1 MPGHARING
10 HLMLDLEDLRLVR
23 AIGASRSL
31 ASAARLLDLTP
42 PAVTLRLQRMEARLE
57 VRLAVRQSKGIA
69 LTDEGQRLYQEA
81 VAILERVEALPLS
94 LSGDHGDVQG
104 TLRVV
109 APFGFGRKYVARIVR
124 DVQRAHPKLE
134 ISLHLSESPLT
145 SASGADVVIHVGSL
159 KSSSWIGYPLAPNER
174 FLCASPGYARRI
186 GALSHPS
193 DLARYDCLCLRENDE
208 DIVRWRFSQAGDGE
222 GDARRSAVIRVTGAL
237 SSNDGTV
244 ITDWAL
250 AGLGIV
256 ERSEWDVAPL
266 LASGKL
272 VRLLPDWHLPPAPV
286 TALLPSRTGR
296 SARQRVFLEAATQFL
311 APPPW
316 RAKVPP
322 PAPH

>member
-1 MPGHARING
+1 
-10 HLMLDLEDLRLVR
+10 MLDLEDLRLVR

-42 PAVTLRLQRMEARLE
+42 PAVTIRLQRMEERLSA
-57 VRLAVRQSKGIA
+57 RLAVRKSNGIS

-81 VAILERVEALPLS
+81 LDILERVEALPIHI
-94 LSGDHGDVQG
+94 SGEHGEVQG

-109 APFGFGRKYVARIVR
+109 APFGFGRKYVSRIVR
-124 DVQRAHPKLE
+124 DVQLAHPKLE

-145 SASGADVVIHVGSL
+145 HASGADVVVHIGTL

-174 FLCASPGYARRI
+174 FLCASPAYARRI
-186 GALSHPS
+186 KALNHPA
-193 DLARYDCLCLRENDE
+193 DLARYNCLCLRENDE
-208 DIVRWRFSQAGDGE
+208 DVPRWRFSQE
-222 GDARRSAVIRVTGAL
+222 GDPRRSTVIRVAGAL

-244 ITDWAL
+244 ITEWAL

-266 LASGKL
+266 LADGKL
-272 VRLLPDWHLPPAPV
+272 VRLLPDWRLPSAPV

-296 SARQRVFLEAATQFL
+296 SVRQRIFLETAKQFL
-311 APPPW
+311 SPPPW
-316 RAKVPP
+316 RNNA
-322 PAPH
+322 

>member
-1 MPGHARING
+1 
-10 HLMLDLEDLRLVR
+10 MLDLEDLRLVR

-42 PAVTLRLQRMEARLE
+42 PAVTIRLQRMEERLSA
-57 VRLAVRQSKGIA
+57 RLAVRKSNGIS

-81 VAILERVEALPLS
+81 LDILERVEALPIHI
-94 LSGDHGDVQG
+94 SGEHGEVQG

-109 APFGFGRKYVARIVR
+109 APFGFGRKYVSRIVR
-124 DVQRAHPKLE
+124 DVQLAHPKLE

-145 SASGADVVIHVGSL
+145 HASGADVVVHIGTL
-159 KSSSWIGYPLAPNER
+159 KSSSWVGYPLAPNER
-174 FLCASPGYARRI
+174 FLCASPAYARRI
-186 GALSHPS
+186 KALNHPA

-208 DIVRWRFSQAGDGE
+208 DVPRWRFSQE
-222 GDARRSAVIRVTGAL
+222 GDPRRSTVIRVAGAL

-244 ITDWAL
+244 ITEWAL

-266 LASGKL
+266 LADGKL
-272 VRLLPDWHLPPAPV
+272 VRLLPDWRLPSAPV

-296 SARQRVFLEAATQFL
+296 SVRQRIFLETAKQFL
-311 APPPW
+311 SPPPW
-316 RAKVPP
+316 RNNA
-322 PAPH
+322 

>member
-1 MPGHARING
+1 
-10 HLMLDLEDLRLVR
+10 MLDLEDLRLVR

-42 PAVTLRLQRMEARLE
+42 PAVTIRLQRMEARLD
-57 VRLAVRQSKGIA
+57 VRLAVRQPKGIA

-81 VAILERVEALPLS
+81 VEILERVEALPVNI
-94 LSGDHGDVQG
+94 SGDHGDVQG

-124 DVQRAHPKLE
+124 DVQRMHPKLE
-134 ISLHLSESPLT
+134 ISLHLSESPLG
-145 SASGADVVIHVGSL
+145 SASGADVVVHVGTL

-186 GALSHPS
+186 EALNHPS

-208 DIVRWRFSQAGDGE
+208 DVPRWHFSQPGDKGE
-222 GDARRSAVIRVTGAL
+222 PRRTTVIRVTGAL

-266 LASGKL
+266 LANGKL

-296 SARQRVFLEAATQFL
+296 SARQRVFLDAAKQFL
-311 APPPW
+311 DPPPW
-316 RAKVPP
+316 HGKA
-322 PAPH
+322 

>member
-1 MPGHARING
+1 MWCLMLSNISIKRYE
-10 HLMLDLEDLRLVR
+10 MLDLDDLRLVR
-23 AIGASRSL
+23 AIGASHSL

-42 PAVTLRLQRMEARLE
+42 PAVTIRLQRMEARLN
-57 VRLAVRQSKGIA
+57 VRLAVRRPKGIA

-81 VAILERVEALPLS
+81 VGILERVEALPANI
-94 LSGDHGDVQG
+94 SGDHGDVQG

-109 APFGFGRKYVARIVR
+109 ASFGFGRKYVARIVR

-145 SASGADVVIHVGSL
+145 SASGADVVVHVGSL

-186 GALSHPS
+186 NELEHPS

-208 DIVRWRFSQAGDGE
+208 DVPRWRFSQAGDGKGE
-222 GDARRSAVIRVTGAL
+222 SRRSAVIRVTGAL

-296 SARQRVFLEAATQFL
+296 SARQRVFLEAATRFFD
-311 APPPW
+311 PPPW
-316 RAKVPP
+316 RGKA
-322 PAPH
+322 

>member
-10 HLMLDLEDLRLVR
+10 HFMLDLEDLRLVR

>member
-1 MPGHARING
+1 
-10 HLMLDLEDLRLVR
+10 MLDLEDLRLVR

-104 TLRVV
+104 TLRVG
-109 APFGFGRKYVARIVR
+109 APFGVGRKYVGRIVR

-145 SASGADVVIHVGSL
+145 GASGADVVIHVGSL

-237 SSNDGTV
+237 SSNDGTG

-296 SARQRVFLEAATQFL
+296 SARQRVFLKAATQFL